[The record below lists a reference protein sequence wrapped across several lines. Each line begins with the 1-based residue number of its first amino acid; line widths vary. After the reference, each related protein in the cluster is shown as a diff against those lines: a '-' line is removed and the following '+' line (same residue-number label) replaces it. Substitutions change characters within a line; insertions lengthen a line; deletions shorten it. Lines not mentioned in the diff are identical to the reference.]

1 MSSLHPE
8 LLIETTIGSLGD
20 TSATDVYT
28 VSDEE
33 DVRLLSVVVTDS
45 TGSVATACK
54 VDIRR
59 SSTDYTLAGTGLGL
73 PSATE
78 NLEAVGWPGI
88 RLKRGDIIRLTG
100 ASGHHYFITIAPV
113 RGTGLRAQQG

>member
-8 LLIETTIGSLGD
+8 LLIETTIGILGG

-33 DVRLLSVVVTDS
+33 DVRLLSVVVTDP

-59 SSTDYTLAGTGLGL
+59 ASTNYTLAGTGLAL
-73 PSATE
+73 PVATE

-88 RLKRGDIIRLTG
+88 RMKRGDSVRLTG
-100 ASGHHYFITIAPV
+100 ASGHHYFVTVAPI

>member
-1 MSSLHPE
+1 MSSLDPN
-8 LLIETTIGSLGD
+8 LYIETAIGALSG

-28 VSDEE
+28 VVDEE
-33 DVRLLSVVVTDS
+33 QVRLLSIVVTDS

-59 SSTDYTLAGTGLGL
+59 SATNYTLAGTGLAL

-78 NLEAVGWPGI
+78 NLEAIGWPGI
-88 RLKRGDIIRLTG
+88 LLKRGDSVRLTG
-100 ASGHHYFITIAPV
+100 ASGHNYFVTYSPV
-113 RGTGLRAQQG
+113 RNTGLTAQR